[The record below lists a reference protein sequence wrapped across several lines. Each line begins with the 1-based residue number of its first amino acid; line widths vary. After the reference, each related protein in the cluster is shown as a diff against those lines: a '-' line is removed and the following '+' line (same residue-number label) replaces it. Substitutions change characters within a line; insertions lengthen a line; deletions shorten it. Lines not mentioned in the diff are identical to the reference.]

1 MIEYKLFT
9 DGSGICTERE
19 RKVLGERITFKFQEN
34 SAVRVGIIADGEN
47 ERFFN
52 LTNGECEISANV
64 IKEGENRLTVYGK
77 NKRWKCESL
86 LREGEILYPRGVDSA
101 EEISAFKTEYEKIYA
116 RLSLCEARIFALEEK
131 INSKTLFN
139 S

>member
-9 DGSGICTERE
+9 DGSGICTQRE
-19 RKVLGERITFKFQEN
+19 EKVTGERITFKFPEN
-34 SAVRVGIIADGEN
+34 SALRVGIIADGEN

-64 IKEGENRLTVYGK
+64 IKEGENRITAYGK
-77 NKRWKCESL
+77 NKRWKCERL
-86 LREGEILYPRGVDSA
+86 LREGEKLSPCGVDSA

-116 RLSLCEARIFALEEK
+116 RLSMCEARIFALEEK
-131 INSKTLFN
+131 TNSKNIFN